1 MKVRASVKKISP
13 DDKIVRRKGKVFVI
27 NKLKQI
33 QISLTYVYGIG
44 PKFAKDIL
52 EVAKIDPTVRV
63 KELTDTEVSRIQ
75 DVINDKYIVEG
86 DLQRIV
92 TGNIKRLRDINSYR
106 GLRHKAGLPVRGQR
120 TRTNART
127 KRGRKLT
134 VGGTA
139 KKAPSKT

>member
-1 MKVRASVKKISP
+1 MARISGVTIP
-13 DDKIVRRKGKVFVI
+13 D
-27 NKLKQI
+27 NKQV

-44 PKFAKDIL
+44 PKFSKDIL
-52 EVAKIDPTVRV
+52 VAAKIDPTVRV
-63 KELTDTEVSRIQ
+63 KDLTDTEVSRIQ
-75 DVINDKYIVEG
+75 DIITDKFIVEG

-127 KRGRKLT
+127 KRGKKLT

-139 KKAPSKT
+139 KKTASKT